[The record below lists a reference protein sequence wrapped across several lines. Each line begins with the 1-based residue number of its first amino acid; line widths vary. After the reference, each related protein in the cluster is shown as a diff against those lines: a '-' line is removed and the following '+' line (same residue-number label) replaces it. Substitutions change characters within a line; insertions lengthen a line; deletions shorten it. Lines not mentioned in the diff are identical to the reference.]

1 MNIFNNNLIRYGLLS
16 LFIAN
21 SFALFSQKSDDNV
34 MSKSKGTYTIN
45 TSSLCNTIGY
55 RSTTPLIITVRKDKI
70 VSVEALRNMESPQYF
85 ARVRKMMISAYSG
98 IKFKDYA
105 KVDGVTGAT
114 MTSNAVKAHVAKAY
128 EYYRQN
134 K

>member
-21 SFALFSQKSDDNV
+21 SLALFSQKSDDNV

-85 ARVRKMMISAYSG
+85 ARVRKMMLSAYSG

-105 KVDGVTGAT
+105 KVDT
-114 MTSNAVKAHVAKAY
+114 
-128 EYYRQN
+128 
-134 K
+134 

>member
-1 MNIFNNNLIRYGLLS
+1 
-16 LFIAN
+16 
-21 SFALFSQKSDDNV
+21 
-34 MSKSKGTYTIN
+34 
-45 TSSLCNTIGY
+45 
-55 RSTTPLIITVRKDKI
+55 
-70 VSVEALRNMESPQYF
+70 MESPQYF

>member
-1 MNIFNNNLIRYGLLS
+1 M
-16 LFIAN
+16 
-21 SFALFSQKSDDNV
+21 
-34 MSKSKGTYTIN
+34 
-45 TSSLCNTIGY
+45 CNTIGY

-85 ARVRKMMISAYSG
+85 ARVRKMMLSAYSG